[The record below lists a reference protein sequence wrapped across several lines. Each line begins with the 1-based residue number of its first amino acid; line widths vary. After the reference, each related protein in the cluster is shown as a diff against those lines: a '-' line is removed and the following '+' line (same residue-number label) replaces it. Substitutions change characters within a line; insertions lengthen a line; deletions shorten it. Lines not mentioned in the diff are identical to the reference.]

1 MRLTLMVRV
10 WVLSADYKSSNR
22 QAHQPLN
29 DTLYA
34 RAHLL
39 AGYESF

>member
-1 MRLTLMVRV
+1 MVRV

-22 QAHQPLN
+22 QTHQPLN